1 MIAKYN
7 GRCSKTGAAILKGDS
22 IRLEK
27 GKAILVNRNRGSD
40 YSDLISIGGAEFI
53 RNARGRCEDAPCCGC
68 CTI

>member
-1 MIAKYN
+1 MLAKYN
-7 GRCSKTGAAILKGDS
+7 GRCSKTGAAIIKGDS